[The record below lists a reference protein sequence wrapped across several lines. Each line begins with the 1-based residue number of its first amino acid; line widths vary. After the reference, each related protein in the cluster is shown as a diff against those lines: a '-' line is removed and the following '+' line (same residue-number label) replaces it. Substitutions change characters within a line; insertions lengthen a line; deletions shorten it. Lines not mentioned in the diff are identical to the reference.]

1 MTFFALNIINN
12 RLSGSGQ
19 PSDFSFHEDSY
30 AIKGK
35 TMRVRVDEELC
46 IGCEACVEIC
56 PEVFEMQSDVAVA
69 KIEDDI
75 PDDLE
80 DTCREAAES
89 CPVEAIL
96 VED

>member
-1 MTFFALNIINN
+1 LNIINN

-56 PEVFEMQSDVAVA
+56 PEVFEMQGDTAVA

-80 DTCREAAES
+80 DTCREGAES

>member
-1 MTFFALNIINN
+1 MNIINN

-56 PEVFEMQSDVAVA
+56 PEVFEMQGDTAVA

-80 DTCREAAES
+80 DTCREGAES

>member
-56 PEVFEMQSDVAVA
+56 PEVFEMQGDTAVA

-80 DTCREAAES
+80 DTCREGAES

>member
-1 MTFFALNIINN
+1 LNIINN
-12 RLSGSGQ
+12 RLSGSGR
-19 PSDFSFHEDSY
+19 PANFSFHEDSY

>member
-1 MTFFALNIINN
+1 M
-12 RLSGSGQ
+12 
-19 PSDFSFHEDSY
+19 
-30 AIKGK
+30 
-35 TMRVRVDEELC
+35 RVDEELC
-46 IGCEACVEIC
+46 IGCEACIEIC
-56 PEVFEMQSDVAVA
+56 PEVFEMQNDVAVA

>member
-1 MTFFALNIINN
+1 
-12 RLSGSGQ
+12 
-19 PSDFSFHEDSY
+19 
-30 AIKGK
+30 
-35 TMRVRVDEELC
+35 
-46 IGCEACVEIC
+46 
-56 PEVFEMQSDVAVA
+56 MQGDIVVA

>member
-1 MTFFALNIINN
+1 
-12 RLSGSGQ
+12 
-19 PSDFSFHEDSY
+19 
-30 AIKGK
+30 
-35 TMRVRVDEELC
+35 
-46 IGCEACVEIC
+46 
-56 PEVFEMQSDVAVA
+56 MQGDAAVA

>member
-1 MTFFALNIINN
+1 MNIINN
-12 RLSGSGQ
+12 RLSGSGR
-19 PSDFSFHEDSY
+19 PANFSIHEDSY